1 MWVTYVHPKFMS
13 VGDKPSTALNLSDI
27 VFGSK

>member
-1 MWVTYVHPKFMS
+1 MLGIYVHPKFMF
-13 VGDKPSTALNLSDI
+13 VGDKPAPLNLSDI

>member
-1 MWVTYVHPKFMS
+1 MWVTYVHSKFVF
-13 VGDKPSTALNLSDI
+13 VGDKPALLNLSDI

>member
-1 MWVTYVHPKFMS
+1 MLVTYVHPKLVF
-13 VGDKPSTALNLSDI
+13 VGDKPAALNLSDT

>member
-1 MWVTYVHPKFMS
+1 MLVTYVHPKF
-13 VGDKPSTALNLSDI
+13 VFVVDKPAPLNLSGI

>member
-1 MWVTYVHPKFMS
+1 MLGTFYVHPKFMF
-13 VGDKPSTALNLSDI
+13 VGDKPAPLNLSDI

>member
-1 MWVTYVHPKFMS
+1 MWVTYVHSKFVF
-13 VGDKPSTALNLSDI
+13 VGDKPAPLNLSDI